1 MKAHK
6 KANVYIL
13 SERKK
18 MGTVPSKDQ
27 KLEIYKQKRK
37 TMTGQQAYLQPSPSR
52 SDPLQGDKHHL
63 RRIFLCQPEQHPR
76 HLEGQGWCHR
86 RRAHQF
92 LRSK

>member
-37 TMTGQQAYLQPSPSR
+37 TMTGQ
-52 SDPLQGDKHHL
+52 
-63 RRIFLCQPEQHPR
+63 
-76 HLEGQGWCHR
+76 
-86 RRAHQF
+86 
-92 LRSK
+92 